1 MNATTRARTKVNRPK
16 YRGDCI
22 EKHYHRE
29 SLLSTPSEQQQ
40 RWQLIEKLSISI
52 PAFPETTLSID
63 STELRV
69 CQHRIRRNK
78 LDEVPMAAR
87 YGLLSDLAVDLDV
100 MLGAGFVH
108 GDINRKNIM
117 FDGERLRLVDLEP
130 DLFQERDGVKTIMVT
145 SPYIAASDLRLGTV
159 SAATDR
165 IGFACFCRIWGR
177 EELRPLR
184 PGELVKKRRAED
196 VSLMQD
202 MPDADV
208 ENLQFIAIAEA
219 WAYS

>member
-1 MNATTRARTKVNRPK
+1 MNAIIGVRAKVNCLR
-16 YRGDCI
+16 YRGDWI
-22 EKHYHRE
+22 EKHYRRDC
-29 SLLSTPSEQQQ
+29 LLSTNSEQKQ
-40 RWQLIEKLSISI
+40 RHKLIERLSRII

-69 CQHRIRRNK
+69 CQHRIRRSK

-87 YGLLSDLAVDLDV
+87 NGLLADLAVDLDV
-100 MLGAGFVH
+100 MLGTGFVH

-130 DLFQERDGVKTIMVT
+130 DLFQERGGVKTIMVT

-165 IGFACFCRIWGR
+165 LGFACLCRIWGR
-177 EELRPLR
+177 EESRPSR
-184 PGELVKKRRAED
+184 PGELVKMRRDED
-196 VSLMQD
+196 VPLMQD

-208 ENLQFIAIAEA
+208 ENLQFITIAQA

>member
-1 MNATTRARTKVNRPK
+1 MNAIIGVRAKVNRLR
-16 YRGDCI
+16 YRGDWI
-22 EKHYHRE
+22 EKHYRRDC
-29 SLLSTPSEQQQ
+29 LLSTNSEQKQ
-40 RWQLIEKLSISI
+40 RQKLIERLSIII
-52 PAFPETTLSID
+52 PAFPETTISID

-69 CQHRIRRNK
+69 RQHRIRRSK

-87 YGLLSDLAVDLDV
+87 NGLLADLAVDLDV
-100 MLGAGFVH
+100 MQGAGFVH

-145 SPYIAASDLRLGTV
+145 SPYIAASDLRFEKV

-208 ENLQFIAIAEA
+208 ENLQFIAIVQA
-219 WAYS
+219 WTYS

>member
-1 MNATTRARTKVNRPK
+1 MLS
-16 YRGDCI
+16 YRLCGI
-22 EKHYHRE
+22 
-29 SLLSTPSEQQQ
+29 Q
-40 RWQLIEKLSISI
+40 
-52 PAFPETTLSID
+52 F
-63 STELRV
+63 
-69 CQHRIRRNK
+69 
-78 LDEVPMAAR
+78 
-87 YGLLSDLAVDLDV
+87 
-100 MLGAGFVH
+100 GFVH

-145 SPYIAASDLRLGTV
+145 SPYIATSDLRLGTV

-165 IGFACFCRIWGR
+165 LGFACICRIWGR
-177 EELRPLR
+177 GGSRPSR
-184 PGELVKKRRAED
+184 SGELVKKRRTED

-208 ENLQFIAIAEA
+208 ENLQFIAIAQA

>member
-1 MNATTRARTKVNRPK
+1 MNAITGPRAKVNRLK
-16 YRGDCI
+16 YRGDWI
-22 EKHYHRE
+22 EKHYQRDC
-29 SLLSTPSEQQQ
+29 LLSTNSEQKQ
-40 RWQLIEKLSISI
+40 RHKLIERLSRII
-52 PAFPETTLSID
+52 PAFPETTISTD

-69 CQHRIRRNK
+69 CQHRIRRSK

-87 YGLLSDLAVDLDV
+87 NGLLVDLAVDLDV

-165 IGFACFCRIWGR
+165 LGFACFCRIWGR
-177 EELRPLR
+177 EESRPSR
-184 PGELVKKRRAED
+184 SGELVKKRRAED

-208 ENLQFIAIAEA
+208 ENLQFVAIAQA
-219 WAYS
+219 WTYS

>member
-1 MNATTRARTKVNRPK
+1 MNSTTRARTKVNRLK
-16 YRGDCI
+16 YRGDWI

-29 SLLSTPSEQQQ
+29 ALLSTPSEQQR

-69 CQHRIRRNK
+69 CQHRILRSK

-165 IGFACFCRIWGR
+165 LGFACFCRIWGR

-208 ENLQFIAIAEA
+208 ENLQFIAIAQA

>member
-1 MNATTRARTKVNRPK
+1 MIANAGPRAKVNRLM
-16 YRGDCI
+16 YRGDWI
-22 EKHYHRE
+22 EKHYQRAC
-29 SLLSTPSEQQQ
+29 LLSTNSEQKQ
-40 RWQLIEKLSISI
+40 RQKLIERLSRIIS
-52 PAFPETTLSID
+52 AFPETTISID
-63 STELRV
+63 STEFRV
-69 CQHRIRRNK
+69 CQHRIRRSK
-78 LDEVPMAAR
+78 LDEVPMTAR
-87 YGLLSDLAVDLDV
+87 SGLLGDLAVDLDV
-100 MLGAGFVH
+100 MLGAGFVY
-108 GDINRKNIM
+108 GGINRKNIM
-117 FDGERLRLVDLEP
+117 FYGERLRLVDLEP

-165 IGFACFCRIWGR
+165 LGFACFCRIWGR
-177 EELRPLR
+177 EESRPSR

-208 ENLQFIAIAEA
+208 ENLQFVAIAQA

>member
-1 MNATTRARTKVNRPK
+1 MNAIIGVRAKVNRLR
-16 YRGDCI
+16 YRGDWI
-22 EKHYHRE
+22 EKHYRRDC
-29 SLLSTPSEQQQ
+29 LLSTNSEQKQ
-40 RWQLIEKLSISI
+40 RQKLIERLSIII
-52 PAFPETTLSID
+52 PAFPETTISID

-69 CQHRIRRNK
+69 RQHRIRRSK

-87 YGLLSDLAVDLDV
+87 NGLLADLAVDLDV
-100 MLGAGFVH
+100 MQGAGFVH

-145 SPYIAASDLRLGTV
+145 SPYIAASDLRFEKV

-196 VSLMQD
+196 VSLMPD

-208 ENLQFIAIAEA
+208 ENLQFIAIVQA
-219 WAYS
+219 WTYS